1 MPYRYIKNIW
11 AALNQLARA
20 TVWTVCDTG
29 APTTSIGIGMLGP
42 GSTYIDTSTGLTYT
56 NVGTITAPIWAADNA
71 PIQSGTAGGAVGGGL
86 GVVGNAK
93 MTYVFGVDGG
103 AVSTITPTNS
113 PTVPVG
119 AIILGGVIDIT
130 TAVVGAGASVALGF
144 GSGAQVAAL
153 LAATAVAGAPW
164 STTGLKAVIPIFT
177 AATAYKL
184 TAAARMT
191 MTISAA
197 VLTVGVFDVNLV
209 YVQGNV

>member
-1 MPYRYIKNIW
+1 MPYRYLKNIW
-11 AALNQLARA
+11 ANLRQLANA
-20 TVWTVCDTG
+20 GVWTVADSG
-29 APTTSIGIGMLGP
+29 APTSTTGVGMLGL
-42 GSTYIDTSTGLTYT
+42 GSTYVDTATGLTYT
-56 NVGTITAPIWAADNA
+56 NTGTITAPVWALDNA
-71 PIQSGTAGGAVGGGL
+71 PIQSGTAGGALGGGL
-86 GVVGNAK
+86 GAVGNAK

-130 TAVVGAGASVALGF
+130 TAIVGAGASIALGF

-164 STTGLKAVIPIFT
+164 STTGVKAIIPIFT
-177 AATAYKL
+177 AATAFKL